1 MKLPL
6 LLIAAALLAQVPA
19 GQIPPAEMIEPAQFA
34 ARLKETG
41 KPKPLILQT
50 GFPVL
55 FRAAHI
61 SDSVYAGPDSKPEG
75 IESLKAIVAKEPR
88 DREIVIY
95 CGCCPWEK
103 CPNMRPAFA
112 ALKEMGFTNVR
123 ALHIPDTLAK
133 DWIEPGYPT
142 EKRQ

>member
-1 MKLPL
+1 MKLSP
-6 LLIAAALLAQVPA
+6 LLIATALLAQTPA
-19 GQIPPAEMIEPAQFA
+19 AQIPSGEMIEPAQFA
-34 ARLKETG
+34 ARLKETR

-61 SDSVYAGPDSKPEG
+61 PGSVYAGPDSKPEG

-95 CGCCPWEK
+95 CGCCPWDK

-112 ALKEMGFTNVR
+112 ALKEMGFTR
-123 ALHIPDTLAK
+123 ISALHIPDTLAK
-133 DWIEPGYPT
+133 DWVEAGYPT
-142 EKRQ
+142 DKR